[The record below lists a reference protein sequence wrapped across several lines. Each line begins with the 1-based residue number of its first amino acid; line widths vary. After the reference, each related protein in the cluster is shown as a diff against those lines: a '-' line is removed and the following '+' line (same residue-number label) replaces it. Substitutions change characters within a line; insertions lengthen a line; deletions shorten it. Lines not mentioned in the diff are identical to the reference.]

1 MTIGRRGEVLGD
13 AVHRPPRLAGPLAKM
28 GDAVHRPTKAGRA
41 VGKDAPVCDFA
52 LVEET
57 FVRRMS

>member
-1 MTIGRRGEVLGD
+1 MTIGRRGEV
-13 AVHRPPRLAGPLAKM
+13 V
-28 GDAVHRPTKAGRA
+28 GDAVHRPTKAGRT

-52 LVEET
+52 LVGET